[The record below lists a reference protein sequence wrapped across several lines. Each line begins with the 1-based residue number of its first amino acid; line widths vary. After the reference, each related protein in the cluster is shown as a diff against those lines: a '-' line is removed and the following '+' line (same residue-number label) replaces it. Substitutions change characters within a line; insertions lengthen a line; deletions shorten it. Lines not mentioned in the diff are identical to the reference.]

1 MQLKNK
7 VAVITGGGT
16 GIGKATALLFAREG
30 AKIVIAGR
38 RKQPLRQTVEEITR
52 GNGEGSYCATDITD
66 SVQVRKLFDD
76 AAMKYGRIDVL
87 FNNAGA
93 FLSGKEAHDFSEAE
107 WDSMLN
113 INFRGTMLCSKYV
126 VSHLQKSGG
135 GSIINCT
142 SVSGNKA
149 QGMQAPYNVS
159 KAAVEMMSKCMAL
172 DLGKYNI
179 RVNTVCPSLTETDMA
194 ANLIAKIGKET
205 FAKMH
210 PLQRIGT
217 PVDIAHA
224 ALYLASDNATWV
236 SGMSMFVDGGY
247 TCK

>member
-7 VAVITGGGT
+7 VAIVTGGGT

-30 AKIVIAGR
+30 ARVVVAGR
-38 RKQPLRQTVEEITR
+38 REAPLKQTVEEISKER
-52 GNGEGSYCATDITD
+52 GEASFITTDVTD
-66 SVQVRKLFDD
+66 SGQVKKLLEQT
-76 AAMKYGRIDVL
+76 AAKYGRIDIL

-93 FLSGKEAHDFSEAE
+93 FLSGKEAHDFTEAE
-107 WDSMLN
+107 WEQMLN
-113 INFRGTMLCSKYV
+113 VNFRSALLCSKYV
-126 VSHLQKSGG
+126 VPYLRKSGG

-194 ANLIAKIGKET
+194 AHLIEKVGKQA
-205 FAKMH
+205 FANMH
-210 PLQRIGT
+210 PLKRIGM
-217 PVDIAHA
+217 PMDIAQA
-224 ALYLASDNATWV
+224 VLYLASDNAGWV
-236 SGMSMFVDGGY
+236 SGTSLFVDGGY